1 MNSKEVEV
9 FEKIQLQLEGIY
21 DEIKALSNKRP
32 DDAINLFKLRLVNQ
46 VVLESNKI
54 LQEKNLPF
62 KGFKKF
68 DENELPTNSDI
79 VFVLSGYLGAFEK
92 MRSDNIEMSMGRWD
106 WMVGG
111 ELSDIRTKPPQKLE
125 K

>member
-1 MNSKEVEV
+1 MNTKEVET
-9 FEKIQLQLEGIY
+9 FEKMQLRLEGIY
-21 DEIKALSNKRP
+21 NEIKALSSKRP

-46 VVLESNKI
+46 VVLEANKI

-62 KGFKKF
+62 KGFTEF
-68 DENELPTNSDI
+68 DENDLPTNSDV

-92 MRSDNIEMSMGRWD
+92 IRSDNISMKMGRWY
-106 WMVGG
+106 WKVGG
-111 ELSDIRTKPPQKLE
+111 ELSDIQTKAPQKLT